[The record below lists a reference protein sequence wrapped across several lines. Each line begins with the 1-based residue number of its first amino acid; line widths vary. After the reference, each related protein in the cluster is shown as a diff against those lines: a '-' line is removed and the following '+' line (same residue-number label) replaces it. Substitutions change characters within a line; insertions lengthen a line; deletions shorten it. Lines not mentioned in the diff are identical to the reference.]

1 MKIWCS
7 FIISFLVF
15 PFLLSAQKLEKFS
28 EDPTAF
34 LKEMEGL
41 MTASKNSKMED
52 IFKDFEKSFKSG
64 VYSEIEIMRIR
75 LTGDKMLEQRMPA
88 NPYFTA
94 YMSALSLVKKSEL
107 GESRFKNWHDVLEGM
122 LGSIENRKLK
132 PYQDFLDFSFGF
144 FEKNAL
150 RASDLG
156 INWIANASR
165 YDLVLV
171 DNKPLIKY
179 DKLDLIGTRG
189 KDSILIKSTAGVYDP
204 VEEIWK
210 GKGGFVSWERLGL
223 GNEVYAELTEYEFE
237 AKKSLYDVANVK
249 MHYPLYFGQSTIEGK
264 FEDKLVTSNEATEG
278 SYPRFESKERVL
290 ELKNIGEGV
299 RLKSG
304 FRLQG
309 TTVYGFGDRRERA
322 ELKLYNKKNNL
333 VYKGQAE
340 LFVVKQQERIVG
352 EGVESAIYFGN
363 DSLYHPS
370 VNIRFDLNTREL
382 QMARG
387 KRGSDRNPF
396 FNSFQQINIDA
407 ERMDFELET
416 DSIYIGRR
424 KMGIAKSAVPV
435 VFESLKFFN
444 ENDYNRLQ
452 NISTTNPIALMK
464 VAYQENGGDK
474 IISANSLAQR
484 LNPKFSV
491 ENINSLLYDLVSK
504 GFINYNAD
512 DGLVEIKDKVLHYA
526 EASQKKVDFDN
537 LKISSETNETNAIF
551 DLKDNSTSINGIQ
564 HIEFSQAQRV
574 GLKPYGD
581 NVKMKANRDMDF
593 HGRLFA
599 GFGLIEGKDFHFDY
613 DKFQVRLDSVRYFD
627 MFLPTGVI
635 DKAGQPEAYSLASRI
650 EHLNGVLLID
660 APSNKSG
667 RESIE
672 MFPSMESKKNSF
684 VFYDYKRTQ
693 GGAYQRDSFYF
704 ELKPF
709 SFNSLD
715 RYTQSDIHFKGK
727 MVSSYIFPDF
737 DETILVREDTSLGF
751 VTKTPSEGY
760 PAYQGKGK
768 FAGALDLSNK
778 GFLGKGTVNYLGAKI
793 DANDLVFKPYQM
805 TGSAE
810 RFDMEED
817 RKSVVQV
824 PQVRGFD
831 VTIDWQPYKDSMYV
845 TSKEAPFELF
855 TEGRHTL
862 KGMLI
867 LTPGGLKGRGLFDW
881 DKASMTSELI
891 SFGAYSGKA
900 DTTDLKIKAIDAGAI
915 ALSTTNLNADVDFDK
930 QFGTFKANADV
941 LTTTLPYNQYV
952 TTFNEFDWDMAKETV
967 TFRAFEGRLGN
978 FVSIHPEQDSLFFQG
993 KNALYDLKTNL
1004 LKIAGVPYIVSSD
1017 AFIYTETGDIEI
1029 QAGGVISELTNAKI
1043 VADTVNQYHV
1053 INRATVNI
1061 LGKKEYRAKGF
1072 YEYNIADKKQ
1082 EIEFAEIVGTRVG
1095 EGNHQTKR
1103 SVTRATG
1110 EINERTNFYI
1120 DHKTK
1125 FQGTITLNADKP
1137 NLGFKGFAQLQSE
1150 TLPVKHW
1157 FSIDC
1162 EGDKNDLNIAYKI
1175 PLNPDGE
1182 QVFTG
1187 LFLSKETA
1195 TCYPRVMMPLF
1206 FRKDR
1211 PILAVQGVMQFDE
1224 KVDKFIFSDSTRLLS
1239 GGAIPGGN
1247 HIVYDNA
1254 TGKIEMEGKFNLGS
1268 ALKNVSVDAAGY
1280 VKTTF
1285 GEMVTDTVL
1294 GTAAM
1299 KSDLNME
1306 AMMGLN
1312 FPIPSNL
1319 MNIIVSDFKS
1329 STFDATPIV
1338 YAKDMPFYRKVI
1350 RQMFPLNE
1358 DIQSAIDG
1366 ISLGSLVLPKK
1377 FNQYTALFDRVPLS
1391 WDADYQSFV
1400 STKSKI
1406 GLVSLDGDML
1416 NTMVSAYIE
1425 VKMPTNDDDRLY
1437 IYLKSPSQM
1446 YYFFGY
1452 KQGIL
1457 NLVSNNT
1464 RFMEQLLKMKD
1475 KDKIVKLPDGET
1487 FEIQPVEESTASAF
1501 LNRIEAVKKE

>member
-1 MKIWCS
+1 
-7 FIISFLVF
+7 
-15 PFLLSAQKLEKFS
+15 
-28 EDPTAF
+28 
-34 LKEMEGL
+34 
-41 MTASKNSKMED
+41 MTASKNPKMED
-52 IFKDFEKSFKSG
+52 QYKDFEKTIKSG
-64 VYSEIEIMRIR
+64 FYSEVEIMRIR
-75 LTGDKMLEQRMPA
+75 LTGDKMLEQKMSA

-94 YMSALSLVKKSEL
+94 YLDALSLVKKSEL
-107 GESRFKNWHDVLEGM
+107 GESRFKNWHDVLDGM

-132 PYQDFLDFSFGF
+132 PFQDFLDFSYGF

-150 RASDLG
+150 RKSDLG
-156 INWIANASR
+156 TTWIARASR
-165 YDLVLV
+165 YDLVLE
-171 DNKPLIKY
+171 NNSPLIKY
-179 DKLDLIGTRG
+179 DKLDLVASRG
-189 KDSILIKSTAGVYDP
+189 KDSIVINSTAGIYDP
-204 VEEIWK
+204 VAEVWK
-210 GKGGFVSWERLGL
+210 GKGGIVTWERLGL
-223 GNEVYAELTEYEFE
+223 SKEVYAELTDYEFE
-237 AKKSLYDVANVK
+237 AKKSIYSVASVK
-249 MHYPLYFGQSTIEGK
+249 MHYPLYFGTKAVEGK

-278 SYPRFESKERVL
+278 SYPRFESNERIL

-299 RLKSG
+299 QLKGG

-309 TTVYGFGDRRERA
+309 ITVYGYGDRAERA
-322 ELKLYNKKNNL
+322 ELKLFNNKHKL
-333 VYKGQAE
+333 VYKGQSE
-340 LFVVKQQERIVG
+340 LFIVKQEERIVG
-352 EGVESAIYFGN
+352 EGVESSLYFGQ
-363 DSLYHPS
+363 DSIYHPS
-370 VNIRFDLNTREL
+370 VNVRFEIKAREL
-382 QMARG
+382 QLSRG

-396 FNSFQQINIDA
+396 YNSFQQINIDA

-424 KMGIAKSAVPV
+424 NMGIAKSAVPS

-444 ENDYNRLQ
+444 ENDYSRIQ

-464 VAYQENGGDK
+464 VAYQETGEK
-474 IISANSLAQR
+474 TISAEALAKR
-484 LNPKFSV
+484 LNPKFGV

-512 DGLVEIKDKVLHYA
+512 DGMVEIKDKVLHYA

-537 LKISSETNETNAIF
+537 LRISSETNETNAVM
-551 DLKDNSTSINGIQ
+551 DLKNNSTSINGVTN
-564 HIEFSQAQRV
+564 IEFSQSQKV
-574 GLKPYGD
+574 GIKPYGD
-581 NVKMKANRDMDF
+581 NVVMKGNRDMDF
-593 HGRLFA
+593 HGRVFA
-599 GFGLIEGKDFHFDY
+599 GFAVAEGKDFHFSY
-613 DKFQVRLDSVRYFD
+613 DKFQIGMDSIRYFD
-627 MFLPTGVI
+627 MYLPTGEL
-635 DKAGQPEAYSLASRI
+635 DKFKNPVAYSIASRI
-650 EHLNGVLLID
+650 EHANGVLLID
-660 APSNKSG
+660 APANKSG
-667 RESIE
+667 REEIA
-672 MFPSMESKKNSF
+672 MFPSMESKKNAYI
-684 VFYDYKRTQ
+684 FYDYKRTQ
-693 GGAYQRDSFYF
+693 GGVYLRDSFYF

-715 RYTQSDIHFKGK
+715 KYTKSDIHFKGK
-727 MVSSYIFPDF
+727 LVSHAIFPDF
-737 DETILVREDTSLGF
+737 NESVVVREDTSLGF
-751 VTKTPSEGY
+751 VTKTPAEGF

-768 FAGALDLSNK
+768 FGGSLDLSNK
-778 GFLGKGTVNYLGAKI
+778 GLLGQGTVNYLGAKI
-793 DANDLVFKPYQM
+793 DANDLVFRPYQM

-810 RFDMEED
+810 RFDLEED
-817 RKSVVQV
+817 RKSAVQV

-831 VTIDWQPYKDSMYV
+831 VNIDWQPYKDSMYV

-855 TEGRHTL
+855 KEGRHTL
-862 KGMLI
+862 KGTLI

-881 DKASMTSELI
+881 DKASMTSKLI
-891 SFGAYSGKA
+891 SFGAYSSKS
-900 DTTDLKIKAIDAGAI
+900 DTTDLKIKAIDADAV
-915 ALSTTNLNADVDFDK
+915 ALSTSNLNASVDFDK
-930 QFGTFKANADV
+930 QFGTFKANAEV

-967 TFRAFEGRLGN
+967 TFRAFEGKLGN
-978 FVSIHPEQDSLFFQG
+978 FTSIHPEQDSLFFQG

-1004 LKIAGVPYIVSSD
+1004 LKISGVPYIIASD
-1017 AFIYTETGDIEI
+1017 AFIYTEKGDVEV
-1029 QAGGVISELTNAKI
+1029 QAGGIITELTNAKI

-1053 INRATVNI
+1053 INRATVNV

-1095 EGNHQTKR
+1095 EGNQQTKR

-1110 EINERTNFYI
+1110 EINERANFFI

-1125 FQGTITLNADKP
+1125 FQGTITLEADKP

-1150 TLPVKHW
+1150 SLPVKHW

-1162 EGDKNDLNIAYKI
+1162 EGDKNDLTIAYKI
-1175 PLNPDGE
+1175 PLNPEGE

-1224 KVDKFIFSDSTRLLS
+1224 KKDQFIFSDSTRLLS
-1239 GGAIPGGN
+1239 GGAIPGGSQV
-1247 HIVYDNA
+1247 VYDNP
-1254 TGKIEMEGKFNLGS
+1254 TGKIDMEGKFILGS

-1294 GTAAM
+1294 GTSAM
-1299 KSDLNME
+1299 KSDLQME
-1306 AMMGLN
+1306 AMMGLK
-1312 FPIPSNL
+1312 FPIPSDL
-1319 MNIIVSDFKS
+1319 MKILVSDFKS

-1350 RQMFPLNE
+1350 RQIFPLNDE
-1358 DIQSAIDG
+1358 IQNAIDG
-1366 ISLGSLVLPKK
+1366 ISLGSLTLPQKYNK
-1377 FNQYTALFDRVPLS
+1377 YTALFDRVPLN
-1391 WDADYQSFV
+1391 WDSDYQSFV
-1400 STKSKI
+1400 STKSKL
-1406 GLVSLDGDML
+1406 GLVSLDGEML
-1416 NTMVSAYIE
+1416 NTTVSAYIE

-1457 NLVSNNT
+1457 NLVSNNP

-1475 KDKIVKLPDGET
+1475 KDRVIKLADGET

-1501 LNRIEAVKKE
+1501 LNRIEAVKKD

>member
-1 MKIWCS
+1 MKFRCS
-7 FIISFLVF
+7 LLFAILAF
-15 PFLLSAQKLEKFS
+15 PFLLSAQRLEKFS
-28 EDPTAF
+28 EAPDAF
-34 LKEMEGL
+34 LKELEVM
-41 MTASKNSKMED
+41 MTASKNPKLEEL
-52 IFKDFEKSFKSG
+52 FKDFEKSFKSG
-64 VYSEIEIMRIR
+64 VFSADEITRIR
-75 LTGDKMLEQRMPA
+75 QTGDKMLEQRMPA

-94 YMSALSLVKKSEL
+94 YLQALSLVKKSEL
-107 GESRFKNWHDVLEGM
+107 GESRFKNWHEVLDGV
-122 LGSIENRKLK
+122 LASIENRKLQ
-132 PYQDFLDFSFGF
+132 PFQDFLDFSFGF

-150 RASDLG
+150 RKSDLG
-156 INWIANASR
+156 TTWIANASR
-165 YDLVLV
+165 YDLVFEGG
-171 DNKPLIKY
+171 KPIIKY
-179 DKLDLIGTRG
+179 DKLDLIATRG
-189 KDSILIKSTAGVYDP
+189 KDSILIKSTAGVYSP
-204 VEEIWK
+204 VDEIWK
-210 GKGGFVSWERLGL
+210 GKGGIVSWERLGL
-223 GNEVYAELTEYEFE
+223 GNDVYAELSEYEFE
-237 AKKSLYDVANVK
+237 TKKSLYEVANVK
-249 MHYPLYFGQSTIEGK
+249 MHYPLYFGQAVVEGK

-290 ELKNIGEGV
+290 EIKNIGEGV
-299 RLKSG
+299 RFKGG

-309 TTVYGFGDRRERA
+309 TTVYGFGDRIERA
-322 ELKLYNKKNNL
+322 ELQLFNKINSL

-340 LFVVKQQERIVG
+340 LFVIKQEERIVA
-352 EGVESAIYFGN
+352 EGVESAIYFGK
-363 DSLYHPS
+363 DSIYHPS
-370 VNIRFDLNTREL
+370 VNIRFDLKTREL
-382 QMARG
+382 QLARG

-396 FNSFQQINIDA
+396 YNSFQQINLDA

-424 KMGIAKSAVPV
+424 NMGIAKSAVPV
-435 VFESLKFFN
+435 VFESLKFFS

-464 VAYQENGGDK
+464 VAYQETGEK
-474 IISANSLAQR
+474 TIAAESLAKR

-512 DGLVEIKDKVLHYA
+512 DGMVELKDKVLHYA
-526 EASQKKVDFDN
+526 EASQKKVDYDN
-537 LKISSETNETNAIF
+537 MRISSETNETNAIF
-551 DLKDNSTSINGIQ
+551 DLKDNSTSINGVQ
-564 HIEFSQAQRV
+564 NIEFSQSQRV

-581 NVKMKANRDMDF
+581 NVRMKGNRDMDF

-599 GFGLIEGKDFHFDY
+599 GFGVIEGKDFHFDY
-613 DKFQVRLDSVRYFD
+613 NKYQIGLDSVRYFD
-627 MFLPTGVI
+627 MYLPTGKV
-635 DKAGQPEAYSLASRI
+635 DKNGVPEAYSIASRI

-693 GGAYQRDSFYF
+693 GGVYQRDSFYF
-704 ELKPF
+704 QLNPF

-715 RYTQSDIHFKGK
+715 KYSQSDIHFKGK
-727 MVSSYIFPDF
+727 MVSADIFPVF
-737 DETILVREDTSLGF
+737 DETILVREDSSLGF
-751 VTKTPSEGY
+751 ITKTPAEGY
-760 PAYQGKGK
+760 PNYQGKGK
-768 FAGALDLSNK
+768 FKGTVDLSNK
-778 GFLGKGTVNYLGAKI
+778 GMLGKGTLNYLGAKI
-793 DANDLVFKPYQM
+793 DSDDLIFKPHQM

-817 RKSVVQV
+817 RKAAVQV

-831 VTIDWQPYKDSMYV
+831 VLIDWRPYKDSMYV

-855 TEGRHTL
+855 KEGRHTL
-862 KGMLI
+862 KGTLI

-881 DKASMTSELI
+881 DKASMTSKLF
-891 SFGAYSGKA
+891 SFGAYSAKA
-900 DTTDLKIKAIDAGAI
+900 DTTDLKIKAIDADAI
-915 ALSTTNLNADVDFDK
+915 ALSTSNLNGNVDFDK
-930 QFGTFKANADV
+930 QLGTFKANAEV

-967 TFRAFEGRLGN
+967 TFRAFEGKLGN

-1004 LKIAGVPYIVSSD
+1004 LKVAGVPYIVSSD
-1017 AFIYTETGDIEI
+1017 AFIYTETGDIEV
-1029 QAGGVISELTNAKI
+1029 QAGGVITELKNAKI
-1043 VADTVNQYHV
+1043 VADTINQYHV
-1053 INRATVNI
+1053 INRATVNV

-1072 YEYNIADKKQ
+1072 YEYNIAGKTQ
-1082 EIEFAEIVGTRVG
+1082 EIEFAEIVGTRIG

-1110 EINERTNFYI
+1110 EIGERNNFYI

-1125 FQGTITLNADKP
+1125 FQGTINLSAEKP
-1137 NLGFKGFAQLQSE
+1137 NLGFNGFAQLQSE
-1150 TLPVKHW
+1150 TLPAKHW
-1157 FSIDC
+1157 FSINC
-1162 EGDKNDLNIAYKI
+1162 EGDKNDLSIAYTI

-1182 QVFTG
+1182 QIFTG
-1187 LFLSKETA
+1187 LYLSKETA

-1211 PILAVQGVMQFDE
+1211 PLLAVQGVMQYDE
-1224 KVDKFIFSDSTRLLS
+1224 KVDKFIFSDSTRLMG
-1239 GGAIPGGN
+1239 GGATPGGN
-1247 HIVYDNA
+1247 QLVYDNK
-1254 TGKIEMEGKFNLGS
+1254 TGKIDLEGKFSLGS

-1285 GEMVTDTVL
+1285 GEMVTDSVL

-1299 KSDLNME
+1299 KSNLEME
-1306 AMMGLN
+1306 AMVGLK
-1312 FPIPSNL
+1312 FTIPSDL
-1319 MNIIVSDFKS
+1319 LKIIVSDFKS

-1350 RQMFPLNE
+1350 RQLFPVNE
-1358 DIQSAIDG
+1358 EIQSAIDG
-1366 ISLGSLVLPKK
+1366 ISLGTLVLPQKHNK
-1377 FNQYTALFDRVPLS
+1377 YTMLFDRVPLN

-1406 GLVSLDGDML
+1406 GLVSVEGEML
-1416 NTMVSAYIE
+1416 NTVINAYIE

-1437 IYLKSPSQM
+1437 VYIKSPSQM

-1475 KDKIVKLPDGET
+1475 KDKIIKLPDGET
-1487 FEIQPVEESTASAF
+1487 YEIQPVEESTASAF
-1501 LNRIEAVKKE
+1501 LNRIEAVKKD

>member
-1 MKIWCS
+1 MKIWFCL
-7 FIISFLVF
+7 IISFLSF

-28 EDPTAF
+28 EDQATF
-34 LKEMEGL
+34 LKEMEVF
-41 MTASKNSKMED
+41 MTASKNSKLED

-64 VYSEIEIMRIR
+64 VYSEEEIKRIR
-75 LTGDKMLEQRMPA
+75 QTGDKMLEQRMTA

-94 YMSALSLVKKSEL
+94 YLQALSLVKKTEL
-107 GESRFKNWHDVLEGM
+107 AESRFKNWHDVLDGM

-132 PYQDFLDFSFGF
+132 PFGDFLDFSYGF

-150 RASDLG
+150 RSSDLG
-156 INWIANASR
+156 TNWIANASR
-165 YDLVLV
+165 YDLYLE
-171 DNKPLIKY
+171 NNSPLIKY
-179 DKLDLIGTRG
+179 DKLDLIATRG
-189 KDSILIKSTAGVYDP
+189 KDSIMIKATSGIYDP
-204 VEEIWK
+204 VLEIWK
-210 GKGGFVSWERLGL
+210 GKGGIVSWERLGL
-223 GNEVYAELTEYEFE
+223 NNEVFAELSEYEFE
-237 AKKSLYDVANVK
+237 TKKSLYEVASVK
-249 MHYPLYFGQSTIEGK
+249 MHYPLYFGQKVVEGK
-264 FEDKLVTSNEATEG
+264 FEDKLVTANVATEG
-278 SYPRFESKERVL
+278 SYPRFESNERVL
-290 ELKNIGEGV
+290 ELKNVGEGV
-299 RLKSG
+299 RFKGG

-309 TTVYGFGDRRERA
+309 TTVYGFGNRTERA
-322 ELKLYNKKNNL
+322 ELKLFKNNKL

-340 LFVVKQQERIVG
+340 LFTIKQEERIVG
-352 EGVESAIYFGN
+352 EGVESSIYFEK

-370 VNIRFDLNTREL
+370 VNVRFDLKKREL
-382 QMARG
+382 QLARG

-396 FNSFQQINIDA
+396 FNSFQQINLDA
-407 ERMDFELET
+407 EQLDFELET

-424 KMGIAKSAVPV
+424 KMGIAKSAIPV

-464 VAYQENGGDK
+464 VAYQETGDK
-474 IISANSLAQR
+474 FIGAESLAKR

-504 GFINYNAD
+504 GFINYDAD
-512 DGLVEIKDKVLHYA
+512 AGVVELKDKILHYA
-526 EASQKKVDFDN
+526 EASQKKVDYDN
-537 LKISSETNETNAIF
+537 LKISSETDETNAVI
-551 DLKDNSTSINGIQ
+551 DLKDNSTSINGVQ
-564 HIEFSQAQRV
+564 NIEFSAAQRV
-574 GLKPYGD
+574 GLKPFGD
-581 NVKMKANRDMDF
+581 NVRMKGNRDMDF

-599 GFGLIEGKDFHFDY
+599 GFGVVDGKDFHFDY
-613 DKFQVRLDSVRYFD
+613 NKYQVTLDSVRYFD
-627 MFLPTGVI
+627 LYFPTGEFEKNGAPI
-635 DKAGQPEAYSLASRI
+635 AYSIGSRI
-650 EHLNGVLLID
+650 EHMNGVLLID

-667 RESIE
+667 RESID

-693 GGAYQRDSFYF
+693 GGAYTRDSFYF

-715 RYTQSDIHFKGK
+715 RYTKSDIHFKGK
-727 MVSSYIFPDF
+727 LVSADIFPTF
-737 DETILVREDTSLGF
+737 DEALLVREDTSLGF
-751 VTKTPSEGY
+751 VTKTPKEGY
-760 PAYQGKGK
+760 PNYRGKGK
-768 FAGALDLSNK
+768 FAGSLDLSNK
-778 GFLGKGTVNYLGAKI
+778 GLQGKGTLNYLGAKM
-793 DANDLVFKPYQM
+793 DSEDLIFKPKQM

-817 RKSVVQV
+817 RKSAVQV
-824 PQVRGFD
+824 PQVRGFN
-831 VTIDWQPYKDSMYV
+831 VNIDWRPYQDSMYV

-855 TEGRHTL
+855 QAGRHTL
-862 KGMLI
+862 KGTLI

-881 DKASMTSELI
+881 DKANMTSKLFN
-891 SFGAYSGKA
+891 FGAYSAKS
-900 DTTDLKIKAIDAGAI
+900 DTSDLKIKAINADAV
-915 ALSTTNLNADVDFDK
+915 ALSTSNLNADVDFDK
-930 QFGTFKANADV
+930 QVGKFKANAEV
-941 LTTTLPYNQYV
+941 LTTTLPYTQYV

-967 TFRAFEGRLGN
+967 TFRAFEGKLGN
-978 FVSIHPEQDSLFFQG
+978 FVSIHPDQDSLFFQG
-993 KNALYDLKTNL
+993 KNALFDLKTNL
-1004 LKIAGVPYIVSSD
+1004 LKISGVPYIVASD
-1017 AFIYTETGDIEI
+1017 AFIYTEKGDVEV
-1029 QAGGVISELTNAKI
+1029 QAGGVITELTNAKI
-1043 VADTVNQYHV
+1043 VADTVNRYHV
-1053 INRATVNI
+1053 INRATVNV

-1082 EIEFAEIVGTRVG
+1082 EIEFAEIIGTRIG
-1095 EGNHQTKR
+1095 EGTRATKR
-1103 SVTRATG
+1103 SVTRAIG
-1110 EINERTNFYI
+1110 EIHEKNHFYI

-1125 FQGTITLNADKP
+1125 FQGTINLNADKP

-1150 TLPVKHW
+1150 TLPSKHW

-1162 EGDKNDLNIAYKI
+1162 EGDKNDLSIAYKI
-1175 PLNPDGE
+1175 PLNTDGE
-1182 QVFTG
+1182 QIFTG

-1211 PILAVQGVMQFDE
+1211 PILAVQGVMQYDE
-1224 KVDKFIFSDSTRLLS
+1224 KADKFIFSDSTRILS
-1239 GGAIPGGN
+1239 GGAVPGGSQL
-1247 HIVYDNA
+1247 VYDNK
-1254 TGKIEMEGKFNLGS
+1254 TGKIDMEGKLSLGS
-1268 ALKNVSVDAAGY
+1268 ALKNVSVEAAGTI
-1280 VKTTF
+1280 KTTF
-1285 GEMVTDTVL
+1285 GEMVTDTIL

-1299 KSDLNME
+1299 KSDLQME
-1306 AMMGLN
+1306 AMMGIN
-1312 FPIPSNL
+1312 FTIPNDL
-1319 MNIIVSDFKS
+1319 LKIIISDFKS

-1350 RQMFPLNE
+1350 RQLFPQNE

-1366 ISLGSLVLPKK
+1366 ISLGSLALPKK
-1377 FNQYTALFDRVPLS
+1377 FNNYTMLFDRVPLN

-1416 NTMVSAYIE
+1416 NTVINAYIE

-1437 IYLKSPSQM
+1437 VYLKSPSQM

-1475 KDKIVKLPDGET
+1475 KDKIVKLPDGEQY
-1487 FEIQPVEESTASAF
+1487 EIQPVEESTASAF
-1501 LNRIEAVKKE
+1501 LNRIEAVKKD